1 MQRARVARIGIVMSL
16 YRGPKILSVFDL
28 AEAFRHVV
36 QVVRFNEV
44 ADFLR
49 ASRWIYAMLCG
60 SLLGMQPQ
68 ARLSLLAEVIVGLES

>member
-1 MQRARVARIGIVMSL
+1 MQRARVARTGIVMPL
-16 YRGPKILSVFDL
+16 YLGPKTLSVFDL
-28 AEAFRHVV
+28 AEAFGQVV
-36 QVVRFNEV
+36 EAVRFNEV
-44 ADFLR
+44 ADLLR